1 MLNVLTE
8 KEVEAAIS
16 KPIGS
21 EVEFKRMRAWLDDC
35 ITRGAKKKFSDI
47 VTITPVLATLLLE
60 RNPKNRPINKR
71 GKNEIRQDL
80 ANGKFVFNGQPIIV
94 SDTGILNDG
103 QHRLHTVVETGISI
117 EVVIV
122 FGATE
127 ASRFTVDS
135 GRSKTVSNFL
145 AMKGR
150 KYSLVL
156 GAAVNYTLQWREE
169 GRIAYGSG
177 SEKKPTKQMILVAA
191 DEIKGIDTSVDFT
204 SSSAL
209 TVRSHAVL
217 AFCHNVFWKKS
228 SRENADFFMTKLIE
242 GDGLRK
248 GDPIL
253 FCRNK
258 LLNMDRGYDAGCR
271 AELIFKCWNAWR
283 NGAQIQAFRPGGKGL
298 PKVER

>member
-8 KEVEAAIS
+8 KEVESAVS
-16 KPIGS
+16 RPVGS
-21 EVEFKRMRAWLDDC
+21 ETEFKRMRAWLDDC
-35 ITRGAKKKFSDI
+35 IARGKKKKFSDI
-47 VTITPVLATLLLE
+47 VTITPVLATLMME
-60 RNPKNRPINKR
+60 RNPINRPINKR
-71 GKNEIRQDL
+71 STNEIKQDL
-80 ANGKFVFNGQPIIV
+80 ANGKFVFNGQPIII
-94 SDTGILNDG
+94 SDTGVLNDG
-103 QHRLHTVVETGISI
+103 QHRLRTVIETGISI
-117 EVVIV
+117 EAVVV
-122 FGATE
+122 FGPSE

-156 GAAVNYTLQWREE
+156 GASVNYTTQWRQV
-169 GRIAYGSG
+169 GRIVYGSF
-177 SEKKPTKQMILVAA
+177 EDKPTKQKILAAA
-191 DEIKGIDTSVDFT
+191 DEIKGIDTSVEFT
-204 SSSAL
+204 APAMK

-228 SRENADFFMTKLIE
+228 SRENADFFLSKLID

-248 GDPIL
+248 GDPIY
-253 FCRNK
+253 FCRQK
-258 LLNMDRGYDAGCR
+258 LLSMGRGHDAGTR

-283 NGAQIQAFRPGGKGL
+283 TNSKIEVFRATGKAL